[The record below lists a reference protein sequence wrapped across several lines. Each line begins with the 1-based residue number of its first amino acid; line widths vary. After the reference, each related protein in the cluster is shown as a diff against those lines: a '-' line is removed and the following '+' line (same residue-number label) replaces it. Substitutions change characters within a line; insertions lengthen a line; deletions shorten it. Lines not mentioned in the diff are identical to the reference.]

1 MTYLTDL
8 EDQVTRLT
16 QEHARL
22 SRLINNVGP
31 CPACHKDSATAVRS
45 SDEYGVRFKCGDC
58 GFTAGQR
65 FWPNNLDHAAVV
77 RQADKNLGNLGAAAT
92 PVQH

>member
-31 CPACHKDSATAVRS
+31 CPQCNKDSATA
-45 SDEYGVRFKCGDC
+45 DEYGVRFKCGGC
-58 GFTAGQR
+58 GFIAGQR

-77 RQADKNLGNLGAAAT
+77 RQANKNLMNLGMV
-92 PVQH
+92 PPPKQN